1 MVKKLF
7 EWVISPMGRI
17 AVLIGAV
24 AVLSLGAYGV
34 YASQQAPEQPIQFRH
49 DVHVNLG
56 VQCLYC
62 HPGALRGASP
72 GLPTQTKC
80 WGCHQQIAKT
90 QTSERLAVLVDYVQ
104 NNKPIEWI
112 PVAQVPDFVHFNH
125 RPHIAAGLNCE
136 NCHGDLSK
144 MEIYE
149 NPQTINMG
157 WCLTCHRARTEDNVQ
172 NNPDNDPHVSE
183 MLLEKRTKLTDCGT
197 CHY

>member
-1 MVKKLF
+1 
-7 EWVISPMGRI
+7 
-17 AVLIGAV
+17 
-24 AVLSLGAYGV
+24 
-34 YASQQAPEQPIQFRH
+34 
-49 DVHVNLG
+49 
-56 VQCLYC
+56 
-62 HPGALRGASP
+62 
-72 GLPTQTKC
+72 
-80 WGCHQQIAKT
+80 
-90 QTSERLAVLVDYVQ
+90 
-104 NNKPIEWI
+104 
-112 PVAQVPDFVHFNH
+112 VPDFVHFNH